1 MRLDFDPEQALV
13 NGIRVVFLDWVD
25 LVTSVTDDIVV
36 SGQESVGPHDFFV
49 RSSFLGCLLPSETP
63 RPMRTK

>member
-36 SGQESVGPHDFFV
+36 SEQESVGQHDFFV
-49 RSSFLGCLLPSETP
+49 RSSFLGCLRPSETP